1 MRVLA
6 TTGSQRTNALPTV
19 PTLSELGL
27 QGFAAESWYVLVGP
41 PKMPASSTERLEKAV
56 TRAVQDPQYLKLL
69 ERNGV
74 DAKHMEREQINAFL
88 DAESK
93 KWGELV
99 MDLNGAD
106 QAAAGRCDAALTQ
119 LKTAQHM
126 AMAARDALITTR
138 RQAQDFKNVL
148 LRFWSDASQTMQ
160 TRLTD
165 RNTELESLV
174 KSLENS
180 ARGNA
185 ERAQLVGTIKAES
198 NRVAS
203 TYMAAMAKLDPANRL
218 SIFVADDHA
227 RGVDVA
233 IFRALEKLVAL
244 TTTQLENQR
253 GLVLASCR

>member
-1 MRVLA
+1 
-6 TTGSQRTNALPTV
+6 
-19 PTLSELGL
+19 
-27 QGFAAESWYVLVGP
+27 
-41 PKMPASSTERLEKAV
+41 
-56 TRAVQDPQYLKLL
+56 
-69 ERNGV
+69 
-74 DAKHMEREQINAFL
+74 
-88 DAESK
+88 
-93 KWGELV
+93 
-99 MDLNGAD
+99 
-106 QAAAGRCDAALTQ
+106 
-119 LKTAQHM
+119 
-126 AMAARDALITTR
+126 
-138 RQAQDFKNVL
+138 
-148 LRFWSDASQTMQ
+148 MQ